1 MGKHSCNRR
10 VRVQKIVQQSQKP
23 HLDNKTFRHTAVASA
38 IAIAIAPVNL
48 TAGTPGTEHWG
59 RNIEFFVI
67 PSNKSRAL
75 TGGQLLQPL
84 FQNHN
89 SLTYADLRAI
99 FKFGQTEEFNF
110 GLGHRKIYNNKWIL
124 GGYASF
130 DTRNSAR
137 DVQHHQATFGLE
149 ALSRDYDVNF
159 NYYLP
164 ISGKETVATGTLG
177 GTFVGSTL
185 FANGVVEEALE
196 GFDIEAGALLPFVP
210 LGETR
215 LYLGAYYFDGDVA
228 ASTGVGKKVRLE
240 YRPRKD
246 ITMGLQATDDSLF
259 GTEVQLQIKYSFGYA
274 KESGI
279 RTLSERMIQFHER
292 DIDVKET
299 GNVPDLEME
308 SGAVEDRVLVSSN
321 VIHVDNTAAPG
332 GNGSINAPFND
343 IATATASAGA
353 SKTSAFY
360 YVHQGDGTSTGLTST
375 VTLLN
380 NQTLFGEGGNLFGIG
395 GKGNYP
401 ILTPAGDGV
410 VLANNNEVAGL
421 QIDGAGG
428 RGIYGFNSNGFNIHE
443 NRILNSGS
451 HGVALYFD
459 ETGPTTVAGEINKN
473 SITDNGQYGIFL
485 QTTIDEGVGAFT
497 QNVSMTGN
505 TIRDNSGAGIY
516 IQTWVYSSNLT
527 QNLTIAN
534 NTIVSNGDDGINVYN
549 YVYGD
554 DSNPVAARLTQN
566 LQITGN
572 TINDNSDDGIYI
584 RNYVGDD
591 GVATQSVLTSIVNI
605 SNNTIYNNGDYGIH
619 IYNETDSD
627 ASVLNQVLTIANNT
641 ITDNGE
647 DGVFI
652 DFYNDYFSTINFT
665 GNITGN
671 TITGNGSDGIDIN
684 FDSYED
690 GVNNLR
696 INIANNNISNNSDNG
711 IEIYFD
717 NEYTTSGKQVV
728 TIRNNNI
735 SNNNGDGI
743 YIETYQD
750 DNAITSQTIR
760 IENNTIN
767 NNGNYGVR
775 IYNEV
780 DELYGNGRFAQ
791 TVYLFGNTIN
801 NNGEDGVRL
810 YNDVYVYTG
819 NLFSQNVY
827 IFGNTIRNNSGDGVR
842 LSHYNDGDGIATQK
856 VKFTNNTIT
865 GNGSYDVRVRN
876 ASYTTSVQTVTS
888 GGGNTIGSIYVDG
901 DGTQSVTLP

>member
-1 MGKHSCNRR
+1 MSKRSRNQRHVSKKQVTRPA
-10 VRVQKIVQQSQKP
+10 S
-23 HLDNKTFRHTAVASA
+23 LTFRHTAIASA
-38 IAIAIAPVNL
+38 IAIAIAPIDI
-48 TAGTPGTEHWG
+48 TAGTPGTEQWG

-75 TGGQLLQPL
+75 TGGQILQPL
-84 FQNHN
+84 FQNNN
-89 SLTYADLRAI
+89 SLTYADVRAI

-110 GLGHRKIYNNKWIL
+110 GLGHRKIFNNKWIL
-124 GGYASF
+124 GAYGSF

-149 ALSRDYDVNF
+149 ALSRNYDVNF

-196 GFDIEAGALLPFVP
+196 GLDIEAGALLPFVP

-215 LYLGAYYFDGDVA
+215 IYLGAYYFDGDVA
-228 ASTGVGKKVRLE
+228 ASTGIGKKVRLE

-246 ITMGLQATDDSLF
+246 ITLGIQATDDSLF
-259 GTEVQLQIKYSFGYA
+259 GTEAQIQIKYSFGYA

-299 GNVPDLEME
+299 GDVPDLEME

-321 VIHVDNTAAPG
+321 VLHVDNTAAPG
-332 GNGSINAPFND
+332 GDGSINAPFDD
-343 IATATASAGA
+343 IAAATASAGA
-353 SKTSAFY
+353 ARTNAFY
-360 YVHQGDGTSTGLTST
+360 YIHEGDGTSTGLTT
-375 VTLLN
+375 GVTLLN
-380 NQTLFGEGGNLFGIG
+380 NQTLFGEGANLFGIG
-395 GKGNYP
+395 GVGNFP
-401 ILTPAGDGV
+401 VLTTAGNTV

-459 ETGPTTVAGEINKN
+459 ETGPKTVVGEINN
-473 SITDNGQYGIFL
+473 NRITDNGQYGIFL
-485 QTTIDEGVGAFT
+485 QTTIDEGVGTFT

-505 TIRDNSGAGIY
+505 TINDNSGAGIY
-516 IQTWVYSSNLT
+516 VQTWVYSSNLT

-534 NTIVSNGDDGINVYN
+534 NRIERNGDDGINVYN
-549 YVYGD
+549 YVYGN

-572 TINDNSDDGIYI
+572 TIMDNSDDGIYI

-591 GVATQSVLTSIVNI
+591 GVATPTVLNQVVNI
-605 SNNTIYNNGDYGIH
+605 SNNNIYNNDNGIH

-627 ASVLNQVLTIANNT
+627 ASVLNQTLLISNNT
-641 ITDNGE
+641 ITYNSENGIY
-647 DGVFI
+647 V
-652 DFYNDYFSTINFT
+652 DFYNDYFSTINFN
-665 GNITGN
+665 GNIN
-671 TITGNGSDGIDIN
+671 NNEIAGNGEDGININ

-696 INIANNNISNNSDNG
+696 INISNNNIYNNGDNGIQIYFDNAYTTSGRQVVNISNNNISNNSD
-711 IEIYFD
+711 E
-717 NEYTTSGKQVV
+717 
-728 TIRNNNI
+728 
-735 SNNNGDGI
+735 GI
-743 YIETYQD
+743 YIETYQND
-750 DNAITSQTIR
+750 TGISSQTIR

-767 NNGNYGVR
+767 DNGNYGVR
-775 IYNEV
+775 IYNDI
-780 DELYGNGRFAQ
+780 DELYNGGRFSQ
-791 TVYLFGNTIN
+791 TVFLFGNTIN
-801 NNGEDGVRL
+801 NNGEDGVRI
-810 YNDVYVYTG
+810 YNDTRIYDDAS
-819 NLFSQNVY
+819 FSQNVY
-827 IFGNTIRNNSGDGVR
+827 VFGNTIRNNSGDGIR
-842 LSHYNDGDGIATQK
+842 LTHYNDGDGIATQT
-856 VKFTNNTIT
+856 VRFTNNTIT
-865 GNGSYDVRVRN
+865 GNGNYDVNVRN
-876 ASYTTSVQTVTS
+876 ATDPESVQTVTS